1 MMPVHLVRIFYRY
14 LLPFP
19 GRAALTWRI
28 ALLSALM
35 AVVAMVY
42 EIPESAISCYLIIY
56 LMKDDANENIVI
68 AIAVS
73 ILLSLAVAL
82 IFVLTNLTINSVFLR
97 ISMIFFCSYFFVYL
111 GAKFNVTEIGN
122 LIALVIAFLL
132 TLLSDAPTGELATRA
147 ILYALLMATTPMLLM
162 IIFNLLLGKKSQ
174 NILLEK
180 FSSRLQTAQRVLG
193 QPIVNNKFKFKTL
206 LRDSQGE
213 CDIHLK
219 LVKIFHLQTKKRIE
233 WLENANKQTLKLLAL
248 VSILPKDTTEAS
260 RKTLADYCQH
270 ILNTIDNKDLKTNI
284 IPLNDNLISKE
295 ICNALNMFANFSGN
309 TIEKKSPLPVKNN
322 KKIKNKPISTLAY
335 HYFAFKV
342 TISALI
348 CYGIYTLFDWQGIH
362 TAMITCYVVA
372 LGTTAETIHKLTL
385 RIFGCLVGALI
396 GVLSAIYITPHLDS
410 INGLF
415 LLIFIGMLLP
425 AWITAGSEL
434 FSYAGVQIGLAFLL
448 TTLNGFSPSTDLV
461 AAQDRI
467 LGILLGI
474 AVCFVVFT
482 VLWPVSIS
490 DTIYQ
495 KISKILNLSL
505 DSIENEKQGQ
515 LELSNFSQLIN
526 EANQIDY
533 NLKLVIFETKST
545 KLSKHDLKTIRYFV
559 LQITQLN
566 SLLILPIT
574 INKKQLYQNELASFL
589 SNNLIDREN
598 IANMDKLNELLHRNI
613 ISILKDI

>member
-1 MMPVHLVRIFYRY
+1 MMIVHLIRVFYRY

-35 AVVAMVY
+35 AVVAMIY

-82 IFVLTNLTINSVFLR
+82 IFLLTNLTINSVFFR
-97 ISMIFFCSYFFVYL
+97 IFMIFICSYFFVYM
-111 GAKFNVTEIGN
+111 GAKFNVSEIGN
-122 LIALVIAFLL
+122 LVALVIAFLL

-162 IIFNLLLGKKSQ
+162 IIFNLILGKKSQ

-180 FSSRLQTAQRVLG
+180 FSLRLKTAQNTLM
-193 QPIVNNKFKFKTL
+193 QPIINNKFGLKKL
-206 LRDSQGE
+206 LRDSQGGG
-213 CDIHLK
+213 DIHLK
-219 LVKIFHLQTKKRIE
+219 LIKIFHLQTQKQIE
-233 WLENANKQTLKLLAL
+233 WLENVNKQTLKLLAL
-248 VSILPKDTTEAS
+248 VSILPKDTTEES
-260 RKTLADYCQH
+260 RKILANNCQYA
-270 ILNTIDNKDLKTNI
+270 LNSISDKSFGSDI
-284 IPLNDNLISKE
+284 IMLNDNLISKE
-295 ICNALNMFANFSGN
+295 ICNSLNMLVHNPVSIAEMAPKLPKQKKRN
-309 TIEKKSPLPVKNN
+309 TNN
-322 KKIKNKPISTLAY
+322 TTNGTLTY

-385 RIFGCLVGALI
+385 RILGCLVGALI
-396 GVLSAIYITPHLDS
+396 GVLSTIYVTPHLDS

-448 TTLNGFSPSTDLV
+448 TVLNGFSPSTDLV

-467 LGILLGI
+467 LGVLLGI

-495 KISKILNLSL
+495 KLSKILNLAL
-505 DSIENEKQGQ
+505 DSVQSETQGQ
-515 LELSNFSQLIN
+515 LDIVNFAQLID

-533 NLKLVIFETKST
+533 NLKLVIFDT
-545 KLSKHDLKTIRYFV
+545 KLMKLSNYELKTVRYFI
-559 LQITQLN
+559 LQIIRLN
-566 SLLILPIT
+566 TLLILPIDSAKRQ
-574 INKKQLYQNELASFL
+574 IYQNELTLFL
-589 SNNLIDREN
+589 SNNVINREN
-598 IANMDKLNELLHRNI
+598 IAKLDKLNELLRRNI
-613 ISILKDI
+613 NSILKDI

>member
-1 MMPVHLVRIFYRY
+1 
-14 LLPFP
+14 
-19 GRAALTWRI
+19 
-28 ALLSALM
+28 
-35 AVVAMVY
+35 VY
-42 EIPESAISCYLIIY
+42 
-56 LMKDDANENIVI
+56 
-68 AIAVS
+68 
-73 ILLSLAVAL
+73 
-82 IFVLTNLTINSVFLR
+82 F
-97 ISMIFFCSYFFVYL
+97 

-162 IIFNLLLGKKSQ
+162 IIFNLLIGKKSQ
-174 NILLEK
+174 NILLDK
-180 FSSRLQTAQRVLG
+180 FSSRLLTAQKVLG
-193 QPIVNNKFKFKTL
+193 KPIVNNQFRFKTL

-219 LVKIFHLQTKKRIE
+219 LIKIFHLQSPKRIE
-233 WLENANKQTLKLLAL
+233 WFENANKQTLKLLAL
-248 VSILPKDTTEAS
+248 ISVLPKDTTEES
-260 RKTLADYCQH
+260 RKILANYCQYA
-270 ILNTIDNKDLKTNI
+270 LNTIDNKNLNI
-284 IPLNDNLISKE
+284 NIVPLNDNLISNE
-295 ICNALNMFANFSGN
+295 ICNALNMLANFSKN
-309 TIEKKSPLPVKNN
+309 TIEKISQPPVKKD
-322 KKIKNKPISTLAY
+322 KKVNGKPISTIPY

-342 TISALI
+342 SISALI
-348 CYGIYTLFDWQGIH
+348 CYGVYTLFDWQGIH

-385 RIFGCLVGALI
+385 RILGCLVGALI

-461 AAQDRI
+461 TAQDRI

-474 AVCFVVFT
+474 AVCFVIFT

-495 KISKILNLSL
+495 KVSEILNLSL
-505 DSIENEKQGQ
+505 GSIENEKKGE
-515 LELSNFSQLIN
+515 LDLSNFSQLIN
-526 EANQIDY
+526 EADQ
-533 NLKLVIFETKST
+533 
-545 KLSKHDLKTIRYFV
+545 
-559 LQITQLN
+559 
-566 SLLILPIT
+566 
-574 INKKQLYQNELASFL
+574 
-589 SNNLIDREN
+589 
-598 IANMDKLNELLHRNI
+598 MI
-613 ISILKDI
+613 I